1 MAGESDAHVH
11 VLTTAAED
19 RDEQETGFSV
29 SVHLVQQVQ
38 AWYPPSLEMSF

>member
-11 VLTTAAED
+11 VLTMAAEG
-19 RDEQETGFSV
+19 RDEQETSFSV

-38 AWYPPSLEMSF
+38 AWYPPSSEMSF